1 MSIDRSSQMQSVP
14 VSPVSAPWNGMANNI
29 SYFNVDGFFAK
40 YFESNP
46 DFFKQAFKLA
56 FCFFGLQIS
65 YLSWGYLQE
74 LIMTTQ
80 FTPTPRVPDGKFPS
94 AAFCVFSNRFLALM
108 ISLVIVKV
116 KHGKYFAV
124 APAYAFTPCALSNTV
139 SSYCQYLSLRYVSF
153 PVQTVFKSSKI
164 IPVMIMGKLL
174 KKESYSWNKYA
185 EAFLI
190 TLGVA
195 IFSVLSKESKGGDEG
210 AGAEFV
216 GLLVMICYVFSDCFT
231 SQWQDKVYSQYGR
244 NNVDSFQMML
254 GVNTSAIVLT
264 IIQLIALGD
273 IPVVMEFLRI
283 NPNALQYNIF
293 TAITSATGQMFIF
306 YTIKE
311 FGPIVFTIMMTTRQ
325 MFSIVLSAIIF
336 GHVISPSAA
345 MGALLVF
352 AVLFYQI
359 QKKYKAQHEKKR
371 QSKPVEHEP
380 LIESAAKEAE
390 LVKV

>member
-1 MSIDRSSQMQSVP
+1 MQSMP
-14 VSPVSAPWNGMANNI
+14 VSSASSPLPWSGMTSSNI
-29 SYFNVDGFFAK
+29 QFKMDAFFAK
-40 YFESNP
+40 HFGSNP

-74 LIMTTQ
+74 LIMTTE
-80 FTPTPRVPDGKFPS
+80 FTPTIRVKDGKFPS
-94 AAFCVFSNRFLALM
+94 AAFCVFSNRFLALV
-108 ISLVIVKV
+108 ISLIIVKI

-139 SSYCQYLSLRYVSF
+139 SSYCQYLSLRYVTF

-164 IPVMIMGKLL
+164 IPVMIMGKIL
-174 KKESYSWNKYA
+174 KNESYKWSKYT
-185 EAFLI
+185 EALLI

-195 IFSVLSKESKGGDEG
+195 IFSVLSKEPKEGDDG
-210 AGAEFV
+210 SGTEFI
-216 GLLVMICYVFSDCFT
+216 GLMVMACYVFSDCFT
-231 SQWQDKVYSQYGR
+231 SQWQDKVYGQYGR

-264 IIQLIALGD
+264 IIQLIVLGD
-273 IPVVMEFLRI
+273 IPVVIEFLRV
-283 NPNALQYNIF
+283 NPNALQYNIL

-311 FGPIVFTIMMTTRQ
+311 FGPIIFTIMMTTRQ

-345 MGALLVF
+345 LGALLVF
-352 AVLFYQI
+352 GVLFYQI
-359 QKKYKAQHEKKR
+359 QKKYKAQNEKKK
-371 QSKPVEHEP
+371 QSKPVEHES
-380 LIESAAKEAE
+380 LIDSGLKEAE
-390 LVKV
+390 LAKV